1 MLSLA
6 CTTQVFAADADTIL
20 VNGKIVTA
28 DDRFTIAEAL
38 AVKGQRV
45 VAVGKSADI
54 RKQGAGAKVID
65 LQGRTVIPGLIDNH
79 AHFVRVAEKW
89 HYEMRLDGITSRKQ
103 VLKMVVDRARAAK
116 PGEWIVALG
125 GWSEEQF
132 TDDQRGFPLA

>member
-1 MLSLA
+1 MKSMLRHAFLALGMSLA
-6 CTTQVFAADADTIL
+6 FAAGAADTADTIL
-20 VNGKIVTA
+20 VNGKIVTI

-38 AVKGQRV
+38 AIKGQRI

-54 RKQGAGAKVID
+54 RKRSTGAKVID

-103 VLKMVVDRARAAK
+103 VLKMVQERAAAAK
-116 PGEWIVALG
+116 PGEWIVGLG
-125 GWSEEQF
+125 GWSE
-132 TDDQRGFPLA
+132 